1 MENWAVSE
9 ADPSKGWNMTMNRT
23 SRPVMTCF
31 DLSSDVFSGFRGL
44 FAGGRQWFK
53 MIMSLLCSML

>member
-31 DLSSDVFSGFRGL
+31 DLSRCVFGLSGFVRRGAPVVQNDYVL
-44 FAGGRQWFK
+44 
-53 MIMSLLCSML
+53 IM